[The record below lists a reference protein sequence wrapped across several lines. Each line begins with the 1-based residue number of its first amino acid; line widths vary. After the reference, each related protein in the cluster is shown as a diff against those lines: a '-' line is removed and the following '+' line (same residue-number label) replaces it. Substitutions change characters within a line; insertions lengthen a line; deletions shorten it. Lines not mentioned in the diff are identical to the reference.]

1 MKPVLIFLADGFEEI
16 EAVTV
21 IDVLRR
27 ADISVHTV
35 AVSERLMVEGA
46 HGLKIK
52 TDATMKDIVMDEYPM
67 IVLPGGTTGVEN
79 MRSNDDLV
87 DFLINSKER
96 PIAAICAAPT
106 LLCDL
111 KILRDCKATCYPS
124 MANVLY
130 NSNINVET
138 TSVVKD
144 KNFIT
149 SRGPATAM
157 EFALAIVE
165 ELKGSERK
173 IAEAEKMLVN
183 VA

>member
-27 ADISVHTV
+27 ADINVHTV
-35 AVSERLMVEGA
+35 AVADRLMVEGA
-46 HGLKIK
+46 HGLKMK
-52 TDATMKDIVMDEYPM
+52 ADATMKDIAMDQYPM
-67 IVLPGGTTGVEN
+67 IVLPGGATGVAN
-79 MRSNDDLV
+79 MRANDALV
-87 DFLINSKER
+87 EFLVNSKER

-111 KILRDCKATCYPS
+111 KILRDCRATCYPS
-124 MANVLY
+124 MTNILY

-138 TSVVKD
+138 TPVVKD

-165 ELKGSERK
+165 DLKGNERK
-173 IAEAEKMLVN
+173 VTEAEKMLVK